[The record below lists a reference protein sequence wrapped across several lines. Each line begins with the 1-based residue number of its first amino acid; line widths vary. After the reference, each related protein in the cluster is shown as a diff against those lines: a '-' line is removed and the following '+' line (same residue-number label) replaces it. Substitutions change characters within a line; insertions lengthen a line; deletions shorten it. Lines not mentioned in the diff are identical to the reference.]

1 MWIPREELS
10 SVDRLKKIIDHDDWR
25 TTKPFFEI
33 LNNLWGPLTIDRFAD
48 QNLIQNSLSFVY

>member
-1 MWIPREELS
+1 MGIPKEELS
-10 SVDRLKKIIDHDDWR
+10 SVDRLSKIIDRDDWR
-25 TTKPFFEI
+25 TAKPFFEI